1 MGSGRI
7 SGTLATQVVPEERI
21 RIIVGGGR
29 TGSARRPRRARGT
42 GGTGRT
48 RRARRARGIA
58 TGRVG
63 RLLNACLLTFA
74 IFHAQAGL
82 RVLADAGVLFA
93 LRQERVLFLVH
104 GVVGEDATANQQH
117 AGTRYGNHLG
127 DAGAGRTQVQGLLGR
142 GLCGAGS
149 EICNRLHAIAGLL
162 RAVRG
167 SGSAG
172 VLGSRT
178 HASLL
183 ERWCVA

>member
-1 MGSGRI
+1 M
-7 SGTLATQVVPEERI
+7 AAQVVPEERI

-29 TGSARRPRRARGT
+29 TGSARRPRRARGA

-48 RRARRARGIA
+48 RRARGIA

-63 RLLNACLLTFA
+63 RLLNACLLTFT

-93 LRQERVLFLVH
+93 LRQERILFLVH
-104 GVVGEDATANQQH
+104 GVVGEDAAANQQH
-117 AGTRYGNHLG
+117 ASASYGNHLG

-149 EICNRLHAIAGLL
+149 EICNRFHAIAGLF

-167 SGSAG
+167 GGSAG